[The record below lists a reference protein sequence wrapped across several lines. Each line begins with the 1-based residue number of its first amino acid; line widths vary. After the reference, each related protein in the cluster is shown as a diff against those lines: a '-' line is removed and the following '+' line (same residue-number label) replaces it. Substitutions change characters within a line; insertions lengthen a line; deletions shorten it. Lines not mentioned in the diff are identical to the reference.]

1 MATNLNT
8 YTEVRVVP
16 NTDNTAICFFKG
28 LRQPFIIL
36 SEAIEEY
43 MERFRAACWEQV
55 EELGGAELFRFL
67 LMSHWSRFACRR
79 YNIPL
84 KTHFCLDELP
94 CLVVEHACRNE
105 AVHDDPHIQVR
116 RDLQ

>member
-43 MERFRAACWEQV
+43 MERFRAACWE
-55 EELGGAELFRFL
+55 
-67 LMSHWSRFACRR
+67 
-79 YNIPL
+79 
-84 KTHFCLDELP
+84 
-94 CLVVEHACRNE
+94 
-105 AVHDDPHIQVR
+105 
-116 RDLQ
+116 